1 MTQTLMTV
9 YPRKQEYNEI
19 TNNQQLQF
27 FMTNQYGVCEIFG
40 KWLKHDF
47 VKNNIIYFK
56 ILVDDRS

>member
-27 FMTNQYGVCEIFG
+27 FMTNQHGVCEIFG
-40 KWLKHDF
+40 K
-47 VKNNIIYFK
+47 
-56 ILVDDRS
+56 